1 VGPPYFNSA
10 AGPLA
15 LILVAAMAA
24 GPLMRWRREDAGP
37 LLRRIAPAAA
47 LVVVALV
54 AVKLFAPAIGIL
66 PLLGLALAIGVGVAS
81 LAPLWGRN
89 LRRTPLHTYGMVIAH
104 LGIAVSLAGM
114 ACESAFNVERLV
126 AARVGETVTV
136 GPYAVRF
143 AAVEPSF
150 GENWESMQATLE
162 AKRGSGSPTIL
173 RPQARAYWSPPT
185 ETSESAI
192 MTVLDGQL
200 YTVLGNQNEDGRW
213 QLRLWWKP
221 FVSFIWLGGALIA
234 LGGVLALVGR
244 VWREARARRREV
256 PA

>member
-1 VGPPYFNSA
+1 MIV
-10 AGPLA
+10 
-15 LILVAAMAA
+15 MAA
-24 GPLMRWRREDAGP
+24 GPLMRWRREEIGP

-47 LVVVALV
+47 LVVIALI
-54 AVKLFAPAIGIL
+54 AVKLFAPSIGIL

-114 ACESAFNVERLV
+114 ASESAFTVERLV
-126 AARVGETVTV
+126 AARIGDTVEV
-136 GPYAVRF
+136 GPYKVRF
-143 AAVEPSF
+143 AKVEPTF
-150 GENWESMQATLE
+150 GENWEAMQASLE
-162 AKRGSGSPTIL
+162 ARRGSGDPTIL
-173 RPQARAYWSPPT
+173 QPQARAYWSPAT

-200 YTVLGNQNEDGRW
+200 YGVLGKQADDGRW

-221 FVSFIWLGGALIA
+221 FVTFIWLGGALVA
-234 LGGVLALVGR
+234 LGGTLALIGR
-244 VWREARARRREV
+244 VWRETRARRREV
-256 PA
+256 WA